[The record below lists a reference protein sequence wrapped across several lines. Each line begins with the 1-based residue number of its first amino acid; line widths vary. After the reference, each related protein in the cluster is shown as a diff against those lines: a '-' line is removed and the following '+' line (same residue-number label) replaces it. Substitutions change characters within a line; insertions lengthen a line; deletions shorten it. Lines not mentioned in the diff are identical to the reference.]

1 MDMALKVPKTG
12 KIHGHYC
19 GSGWTRG
26 KNHPEA
32 KMFQLDFVKPIDE
45 LDRACM
51 LHDEDIARNGTSRSS
66 DLLLAKRATKI
77 AITNPRIRTQAI
89 AVATAMRLAAEFRK
103 NQD

>member
-1 MDMALKVPKTG
+1 VKLPGTG

-19 GSGWTRG
+19 GSNWTRG
-26 KNHPEA
+26 KNFPEA

-51 LHDEDIARNGTSRSS
+51 LHDEDIAKNGTSKSG
-66 DLLLAKRATKI
+66 DLLLAKRASMI
-77 AITNPRIRTQAI
+77 ALTNPRLRGI
-89 AVATAMRLAAEFRK
+89 ALSVAAGMRVAAEFRK

>member
-1 MDMALKVPKTG
+1 MDMGLKVPSSG
-12 KIHGHYC
+12 KIHGFYC

-32 KMFQLDFVKPIDE
+32 KMFELDFVKPIDD

-51 LHDEDIARNGTSRSS
+51 LHDEDIALNGASRSG

-77 AITNPRIRTQAI
+77 AVTNPRLRGMALS
-89 AVATAMRLAAEFRK
+89 VAAAMRVAAEFRK

>member
-1 MDMALKVPKTG
+1 MAVKLPGTG

-19 GSGWTRG
+19 GSNWTRG

-51 LHDEDIARNGTSRSS
+51 LHDEDIATNGTSKSS
-66 DLLLAKRATKI
+66 DLLLAKRASMI
-77 AITNPRIRTQAI
+77 ALTNPRLRGI
-89 AVATAMRLAAEFRK
+89 ALSVAAGMRVAAEFRK

>member
-1 MDMALKVPKTG
+1 MALKVPSTG

-19 GSGWTRG
+19 GSNWTRG
-26 KNHPEA
+26 KNHPES
-32 KMFQLDFVKPIDE
+32 KMFQLDFVKPIDS

-51 LHDEDIARNGTSRSS
+51 LHDESIASNGTSRSS

-77 AITNPRIRTQAI
+77 GLLNPRLRTKAI
-89 AVATAMRLAAEFRK
+89 AVATAMRLASEFRK

>member
-1 MDMALKVPKTG
+1 MDMAVKVPATG

-19 GSGWTRG
+19 GSNWTRG

-45 LDRACM
+45 LDHACM
-51 LHDEDIARNGTSRSS
+51 LHDEDIANNGTSRSG
-66 DLLLAKRATKI
+66 DLLLAKRASMI
-77 AITNPRIRTQAI
+77 ALTNPRLRGI
-89 AVATAMRLAAEFRK
+89 ALTVAAGMRVAASLRK

>member
-1 MDMALKVPKTG
+1 MAVKVPKTG

-19 GSGWTRG
+19 GSNWTRN

-51 LHDEDIARNGTSRSS
+51 LHDESIAIDGTSRSS
-66 DLLLAKRATKI
+66 DLALAKRAATI
-77 AITNPRIRTQAI
+77 AILNPRLRTKAI